1 MNITPELQSERYST
15 MQYSTIQYN
24 VVQLQYNTS
33 KNCRISTVKGKTYA
47 LLMIFKAASIVTG
60 GIANIKSLR
69 PFTGWRLI
77 FFKGGKC
84 SVRKSIHKS

>member
-1 MNITPELQSERYST
+1 
-15 MQYSTIQYN
+15 MQYSTIQY
-24 VVQLQYNTS
+24 
-33 KNCRISTVKGKTYA
+33 STIPVRTAGFPPLKGRHMRC
-47 LLMIFKAASIVTG
+47 LWIFKAASIVTG